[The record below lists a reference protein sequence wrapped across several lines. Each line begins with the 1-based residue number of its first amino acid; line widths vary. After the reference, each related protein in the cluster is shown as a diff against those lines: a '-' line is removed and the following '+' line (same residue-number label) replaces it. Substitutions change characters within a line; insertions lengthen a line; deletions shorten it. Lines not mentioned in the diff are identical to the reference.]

1 MTIFSI
7 VHIGG
12 SL

>member
-1 MTIFSI
+1 MGQI

-12 SL
+12 DD